1 MAVAGTWL
9 LAAVVAIAAAAR
21 AERRAVVVDVLLV
34 GALGL
39 LAPPLVA
46 FAVWF
51 AGWHSLRHCARL
63 LTVDPRSAGLLA
75 DGRPGAAVRALARL
89 ALWPTLAAVAALA
102 ALLVATAAAADP
114 AQAVGGTLLV
124 LLALTVPHMLV
135 VLGLDQR
142 ETPAA
147 LAPPGR

>member
-1 MAVAGTWL
+1 
-9 LAAVVAIAAAAR
+9 
-21 AERRAVVVDVLLV
+21 VVVDVLLV

-51 AGWHSLRHCARL
+51 GGWHSLRHCTRL
-63 LTVDPRSAGLLA
+63 LTVEPRSAGLLA
-75 DGRPGAAVRALARL
+75 VGRPGAAVRALARL
-89 ALWPTLAAVAALA
+89 ALWPTLAAVAALV

-135 VLGLDQR
+135 VLGLDRR
-142 ETPAA
+142 ESPDA